1 MGMSIQSHKGP
12 NQLWYLGI
20 KEAENILQQSQLCTV
35 YYALVERQLHYGDV
49 VWGSLSK
56 KKLAALH
63 RLQTRAI

>member
-1 MGMSIQSHKGP
+1 MSIQPHKGQ

-20 KEAENILQQSQLCTV
+20 KEAENKLTQSQLCMV

-49 VWGSLSK
+49 VCGSLSK
-56 KKLAALH
+56 AKLAALH